1 MDEEIVIRKKYLIQV
16 KINRKFYTV
25 LSTIKKAR
33 IASCIGCFLFGSFVI
48 SFEVDYI
55 TGRVGEEAGDN
66 SLLYQA
72 LHFLITK
79 VFILSTVFPLVF
91 FFNLCLCQPYFVL
104 PFRTWELSVNSY

>member
-1 MDEEIVIRKKYLIQV
+1 MSTLNLKQNYSKKQSKIR
-16 KINRKFYTV
+16 
-25 LSTIKKAR
+25 KAR
-33 IASCIGCFLFGSFVI
+33 IASCNVNFLFGSFAI

-79 VFILSTVFPLVF
+79 VFILSTFFPL
-91 FFNLCLCQPYFVL
+91 
-104 PFRTWELSVNSY
+104 WELSANSY